1 MPEKDAIYI
10 YTGKLPNTDEV
21 VTTTVEIATHPADGN
36 RYGYLFRPPSVRDG
50 RNRPE
55 IVIAPLIEWEGEW
68 SAPRI

>member
-1 MPEKDAIYI
+1 MLEEDAIYT

-55 IVIAPLIEWEGEW
+55 IIIAPLSEWEGEW
-68 SAPRI
+68 SALKI